1 MRPPG
6 ATIDQLVIGD
16 DPDVWRDVGFT
27 IDRDGTCRIGTVRV
41 RLVGREGGEG
51 FRSWSLRDIETVDDI
66 DGMATT
72 VSTEPPAEPG
82 RHLCGATHI
91 DHLVW
96 LTPDGQR
103 TADAVTAATGAEVRR
118 VRDTEMRDRPI
129 KQRFI
134 RFGEV
139 ILEVVSSEPASTGPV
154 RFFGIAVTV
163 EDLDMLVARSG
174 ATLSEIRE
182 AVQPGRRVA
191 TLNMAASGLSVPL
204 LFITP
209 DP

>member
-1 MRPPG
+1 MQPPG
-6 ATIDQLVIGD
+6 ATIDELVIGD
-16 DPDVWRDVGFT
+16 DPDVWRDVGFSV
-27 IDRDGTCRIGTVRV
+27 DGNTCHIGTVRL
-41 RLVGREGGEG
+41 RLVGGEGGEG
-51 FRSWSLRDIETVDDI
+51 FRSWSLRGVGSIDAI
-66 DGMATT
+66 DGMVTSS
-72 VSTEPPAEPG
+72 STEHPVEPG
-82 RHLCGATHI
+82 RHQCGATHI

-96 LTPDGQR
+96 LTPNGQR
-103 TADAVTAATGAEVRR
+103 TADAVTASTGAEVRR
-118 VRDTEMRDRPI
+118 VRDTEARGRPI

-139 ILEVVSSEPASTGPV
+139 ILEVVSSEPPSDGPV

-163 EDLDMLVARSG
+163 EDLDALVARSG
-174 ATLSEIRE
+174 STLSEIRE